1 MFNYINGI
9 SQQQHANSNM
19 RVALVIGNGF
29 TLSLTRLLGMDWC
42 PSSPMAWPAMS
53 VQSVQSDV
61 PLLADFPDLAQF
73 MATRDMGETDFAVFD
88 RMVGKGQPL
97 SDLPLPRADT
107 EAAILDADHYLTL
120 AFSQF
125 QLQLDD

>member
-1 MFNYINGI
+1 
-9 SQQQHANSNM
+9 M
-19 RVALVIGNGF
+19 RTALVIGNGF
-29 TLSLTRLLGMDWC
+29 TLSLTQLLEMDCC

-73 MATRDMGETDFAVFD
+73 MATRDWGDTDFAVFD
-88 RMVGKGQPL
+88 RMVGRGQPP
-97 SDLPLPRADT
+97 SDLPLPRSEK
-107 EAAILDADHYLTL
+107 EAAILDAGHYLTL

-125 QLQLDD
+125 QLQLDEQDLAG